1 MYCNIMFLFKGKTP
15 LMYAASGGRLE
26 VVKYL
31 VNNGANVN
39 DKDKDG
45 KFSIHYLIV
54 TDYYFFPFDKT
65 IHITIER
72 QNIW

>member
-1 MYCNIMFLFKGKTP
+1 
-15 LMYAASGGRLE
+15 MYAAKGGNLE

-31 VNNGANVN
+31 VHNGANVSA
-39 DKDKDG
+39 KDDYG

-54 TDYYFFPFDKT
+54 TDYYFFPFDKK
-65 IHITIER
+65 IHIAIER